1 MSYSTNEMR
10 WISRAMTFA
19 LVSHAERGRPIDF
32 LFKPG
37 AAGNKLVIWGC
48 PIDVVIAAICSDV
61 SNGSNLDLK
70 ENELCCTLGY
80 EAVQIIK
87 EISGTR
93 SSPDWCERQRF
104 KLERVSKVSLEACV
118 VLAAR
123 QLANLEFSN
132 DSVDQIAA
140 TVTEGEAQEAAI
152 EDFFQQFKSPGQ
164 DYLRAYNIL
173 LVHLLLKRV
182 DRTDDFEL
190 MTILDRVTED
200 IPHFIT
206 DLWPGMGMSLEQA
219 ASLLQFSLE
228 QEQVLESLGC

>member
-19 LVSHAERGRPIDF
+19 LISHAKKGRPIDF

-37 AAGNKLVIWGC
+37 AAGNKLVILGC

-61 SNGSNLDLK
+61 SNDTDLT

-87 EISGTR
+87 EISGTC

-104 KLERVSKVSLEACV
+104 KLERVSKASLEACV

-140 TVTEGEAQEAAI
+140 TITEGEAQEATI

-164 DYLRAYNIL
+164 DYLRAYNVL

-182 DRTDDFEL
+182 DKTDNFEL

-206 DLWPGMGMSLEQA
+206 DLWPDTAMSLEQA
-219 ASLLQFSLE
+219 ARIMQFSLE